1 MTLDMKIVPL
11 GRKANYLEARKLVAA
26 RSMKLVSNVLLDDY
40 KAKTGRWNEEIY
52 PAWAREM
59 LVHPEKGGK
68 FKKGKDVVD
77 AGDKIG
83 STTFPMTPWIVPGAY
98 LTDPRFVKAD
108 VFRKGVGLFIDPEN
122 VIEEKGRIV
131 VIPASIVVLYPFIQ
145 EHGPGDL
152 GSGKVDEATRIPL
165 ADKPQTRDRGGHLF
179 RIDGVGVR
187 PLAHDLFEGYGWRG
201 VGSCFRPELEFKVS
215 GEATEGGSLFRINPQ
230 DLFGQPK

>member
-1 MTLDMKIVPL
+1 MTVNAEIVPL

-26 RSMKLVSNVLLDDY
+26 RGMRLVSNVLLDDY
-40 KAKTGRWNEEIY
+40 KTNTGRYEEIY

-59 LVHPEKGGK
+59 LVHPENGGK
-68 FKKGKDVVD
+68 FKKGNDVVD

-108 VFRKGVGLFIDPEN
+108 AFRKGVGLFIDPEN

-145 EHGPGDL
+145 ERGPGDL

-165 ADKPQTRDRGGHLF
+165 AVKPQTDQEGYLF

-187 PLAHDLFEGYGWRG
+187 PLAHDLFQGYGRRG
-201 VGSCFRPELEFKVS
+201 VGSIFRPELELKVF
-215 GEATEGGSLFRINPQ
+215 GEAAGAGPLFSFM
-230 DLFGQPK
+230 L